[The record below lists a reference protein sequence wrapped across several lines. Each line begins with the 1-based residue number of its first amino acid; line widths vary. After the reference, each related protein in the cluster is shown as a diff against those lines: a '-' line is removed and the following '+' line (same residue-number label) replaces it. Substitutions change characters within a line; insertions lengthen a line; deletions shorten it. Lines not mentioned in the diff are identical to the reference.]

1 MKFYA
6 KSTLAILHNSRPSC
20 LIALNLI
27 LPYTPDKGSSQRIK
41 IIGSGIHT
49 GSHRNNRALIESLA
63 TSGGSATYG
72 WAGMLSWF
80 IVKHIDC
87 MVHTYSQSPI

>member
-1 MKFYA
+1 MNERSLNMMKFYA
-6 KSTLAILHNSRPSC
+6 ISTLAVLHNSRPSC

-27 LPYTPDKGSSQRIK
+27 APYTPDKGSSQR

-49 GSHRNNRALIESLA
+49 GSHRNNRALIESLT

-72 WAGMLSWF
+72 WAGMLCKSNC
-80 IVKHIDC
+80 KTH
-87 MVHTYSQSPI
+87 